1 MPENNISDPFTIL
14 IADDVQETRRST
26 RLMMSLIPDVKVVAI
41 AQNGRQAVELAR
53 EHHPDIAVMDVNM
66 PQMDGLSAIAEML
79 RVQPQL
85 ACVVVSAE
93 REMETL
99 RRAMALGVRAYL
111 TKPFTSEE
119 LVEVIERVVQGIY
132 ATQQEPEM
140 ADFLRQERNVY
151 LEELAHEYI
160 KARRTDDKAMDAYE
174 KLAIY
179 PDCDIR
185 FMRALAMIY
194 VLRSEWR
201 KLRLLTDKLE
211 KRTGEADD

>member
-1 MPENNISDPFTIL
+1 MPDHVEILPLTIL

-26 RLMMSLIPDVKVVAI
+26 RLMMSLVPNVKVVAI
-41 AQNGRQAVELAR
+41 AQNGRQAVALAK

-66 PQMDGLSAIAEML
+66 PHMDGLSAIANML

-85 ACVVVSAE
+85 ACIVISAE
-93 REMETL
+93 RDMETL

-119 LVEVIERVVQGIY
+119 LVEVMERVVQGIN
-132 ATQQEPEM
+132 ATRQEPEM
-140 ADFLRQERNVY
+140 ADFMRQERNIY
-151 LEELAHEYI
+151 LEELAHEYV
-160 KARRTDDKAMDAYE
+160 KARRTDDKAMEVYE

-179 PDCDIR
+179 PDCDVL
-185 FMRALAMIY
+185 FLRALAMIY
-194 VLRSEWR
+194 VLRSEWT

-211 KRTGEADD
+211 KRT

>member
-1 MPENNISDPFTIL
+1 MSENNGADPLTIL

-26 RLMMSLIPDVKVVAI
+26 RLMMSLISNVKVVAI

-66 PQMDGLSAIAEML
+66 PHMDGLSAIANML
-79 RVQPQL
+79 RIQPQL

-93 REMETL
+93 RDMETL

-119 LVEVIERVVQGIY
+119 LVEVMARVIQGIH
-132 ATQQEPEM
+132 ATRQEPEM

-151 LEELAHEYI
+151 LEELAHEYV
-160 KARRTDDKAMDAYE
+160 KARRTDEKAMDVYE

-211 KRTGEADD
+211 KRTENR